1 MIPWRQA
8 VLTLVL
14 TLMATLFAWAESVSP
29 FSLPVSTVILDAGHG
44 GHDPGALAEYQWN
57 GTTLLQE
64 KEIVL
69 DITLRTAAYLQQWYP
84 DLHIV
89 LTRDDDSFL
98 SLKDRTDFTVRVNPE
113 TGYMKLFVS
122 IHANAS
128 QAKEASG
135 FEILVKRSD
144 ARVRF
149 LDQETPDWAIARY
162 ANHTVGELNQLLNQS
177 NFLFA
182 SRMQYRLREEF
193 PGMRDRGI
201 KEQDV
206 WVLNASKT
214 PSVLV
219 EVGFMSNEREA
230 GNLIDPAWR
239 SRMALA
245 IARGIADSLRQH

>member
-1 MIPWRQA
+1 MIRARQI
-8 VLTLVL
+8 VFTLVL
-14 TLMATLFAWAESVSP
+14 ILIVIPTAWAEAVSP
-29 FSLPVSTVILDAGHG
+29 FSLPVSTVVLDAGHG

-57 GTTLLQE
+57 GTTIIQE

-69 DITLRTAAYLQQWYP
+69 DITRQTAAYLQQWYP
-84 DLHIV
+84 DLNVV
-89 LTRDDDSFL
+89 LTRNDDTFL
-98 SLKDRTDFTVRVNPE
+98 TLRDRADITVNVNPQ
-113 TGYMKLFVS
+113 TGKMKLFVS

-128 QAKEASG
+128 QAQEASG

-144 ARVRF
+144 TRVRF
-149 LDQETPDWAIARY
+149 LDQDTPDWAIPRY
-162 ANHTVGELNQLLNQS
+162 ANHTVGELNQLLNQA

-182 SRMQYRLREEF
+182 YRMQSRLREEF

-219 EVGFMSNEREA
+219 EVGFMSNEQEA
-230 GNLIDPAWR
+230 GNLIDPTWR

-245 IARGIADSLRQH
+245 IARAIADSLR